1 MKVRDVMTR
10 ETAFCGLDTSLAAA
24 VGIMQKFNC
33 GFLPVV
39 GEGGNVIG
47 VITDRD
53 ICIALGK
60 RDQKPSEVL
69 VRDVMLPKDRTFPAL
84 YVCTPDDHVNCVL
97 KTMRAQK
104 IRRLPVVDREG
115 ALQGILSID
124 DVIVRACEHA
134 GQEGI
139 SCKDV
144 VESLKAIRRP
154 VQRWP
159 VAA

>member
-1 MKVRDVMTR
+1 MKVREVMTR

-24 VGIMQKFNC
+24 VEIMRKFNC

-53 ICIALGK
+53 ICIAVGK
-60 RDQKPSEVL
+60 RDEKPSEVL
-69 VRDVMLPKDRTFPAL
+69 VRDVMLPSDRTFPAL
-84 YVCTPDDHVNCVL
+84 YVCTPDDNVNCVL

-115 ALQGILSID
+115 ALQGVLSID
-124 DVIVRACEHA
+124 EVVLRACEHA
-134 GQEGI
+134 GHEGI
-139 SCKDV
+139 SCKEV
-144 VESLKAIRRP
+144 VETYKAIRKH

>member
-1 MKVRDVMTR
+1 MKVREVMTR
-10 ETAFCGLDTSLAAA
+10 ETAFCGLDTSLAGA
-24 VGIMQKFNC
+24 VEIMQKFNC

-53 ICIALGK
+53 ICIALGQ

-84 YVCTPDDHVNCVL
+84 HVCTPDDKVHCVL

-115 ALQGILSID
+115 ALQGVLSID
-124 DVIVRACEHA
+124 EVVLSACERA
-134 GQEGI
+134 GPEGI
-139 SCKDV
+139 SCKEV
-144 VESLKAIRRP
+144 VETLKAIRKH

>member
-1 MKVRDVMTR
+1 MKVREVMTR
-10 ETAFCGLDTSLAAA
+10 ETAFCGLDTSLAGA
-24 VGIMQKFNC
+24 VDIMLKFNC

-53 ICIALGK
+53 VCIALGK
-60 RDQKPSEVL
+60 RDRKPSEVS
-69 VRDVMLPKDRTFPAL
+69 VRDVMLPTDRTFPAL
-84 YVCTPDDHVNCVL
+84 HVCTPDDNVNCVL

-115 ALQGILSID
+115 ALQGVLSMD
-124 DVIVRACEHA
+124 EVVLRACERA
-134 GQEGI
+134 GHEGI

-144 VESLKAIRRP
+144 VETYKAIRKY